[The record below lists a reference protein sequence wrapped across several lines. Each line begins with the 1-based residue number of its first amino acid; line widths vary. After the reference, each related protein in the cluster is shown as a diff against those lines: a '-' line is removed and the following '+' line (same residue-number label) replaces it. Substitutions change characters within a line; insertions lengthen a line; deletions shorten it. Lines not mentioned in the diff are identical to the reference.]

1 MKSSIKREPSRM
13 ADKGYSQNET
23 SASEPE
29 YCNIQI
35 WRGPGHL
42 SNLVTWLGKSSRVG
56 HKHKPSIERILPV
69 ERIVGLFYRRFDQ
82 PYVNPLAELS
92 FEELTAAFPDVPE
105 SVVMEALEHWTNHSG
120 RKVLQTKV
128 ARVNAEDKTVWFVHG
143 LEESPSLG
151 PETPML

>member
-1 MKSSIKREPSRM
+1 MGR
-13 ADKGYSQNET
+13 
-23 SASEPE
+23 
-29 YCNIQI
+29 
-35 WRGPGHL
+35 
-42 SNLVTWLGKSSRVG
+42 SSRVS

-69 ERIVGLFYRRFDQ
+69 EKIVAFFYEPFDQ

-92 FEELTAAFPDVPE
+92 FEEFTAAFQDVPE
-105 SVVMEALEHWTNHSG
+105 STVMEALEHWTNHSG

-151 PETPML
+151 HETPHALRSSE